1 MKTRHLL
8 LIALLIMAGAG
19 ASAKAQTKTVELP
32 RAAFSNTRTVEIG
45 KVLLTD
51 TTTVLN
57 VEAFFRPGF
66 WIKIVSDSYLQADG
80 KKYMIRSGEG
90 IELDSLFWMPESGR
104 ASFTLTFDPLPMDTK
119 SFNFIESDC
128 EDCFKIWGISLSD
141 PYAASTEIPEEY
153 LQAHQMEENFEIKW
167 NKGEAIVSGTIAEY
181 LPGTLHWELTYTNP
195 ITGKENKVPV
205 EVDDNGAFST
215 RITVYSP
222 TNLFLS
228 SQAAYIPIKVAP
240 GKESKVFVNLP
251 EIYRE
256 NSQLLK
262 NVRSSGEK
270 YYYAGYLAKLN
281 TDLTNKEISFTKP
294 QPEYIDTT
302 LQMNVN
308 EYKDFMM
315 GKYRESI
322 SHNNRLNIS
331 PLAKNLVNATETF
344 LLTNKLTYAE
354 SEWMQAY
361 AFKNKTSWEEAQ
373 KAYVAEKRADNYNDY
388 YRFLPYDEMYLLLLP
403 NLSQYVRSI
412 SYAREDV
419 GDPYIVIRMLAQH
432 KDVEEADRE
441 VFSSYLSQL
450 EKGEGKE
457 DSRATGLLSG
467 KYKSLMEEI
476 AQSQFGEGYLSRV
489 WKIDTALLL
498 DLIKAQKL
506 GTSIQD
512 FNPLTDDQKGKLSVY
527 PETIKQ
533 IILEENELL
542 LAKIEENKKKT
553 GFTVLNPPT
562 NADEKLFVEM
572 LKPFKGKVI
581 LVDVWATW
589 CGPCRSANI
598 LMEPLKAQ
606 LADEEDLVY
615 LYLAGENSPENTWK
629 NMIVD
634 LKGVHY
640 RVNQAQWDYLSESL
654 NVKGVPTYIIID
666 REGNHSFH
674 SVGFPGPDA
683 MKRELMKALKKEI

>member
-8 LIALLIMAGAG
+8 LITLLILVA
-19 ASAKAQTKTVELP
+19 ASVKAQTKTVELP
-32 RAAFSNTRTVEIG
+32 RASFSNTRTVEIG
-45 KVLLTD
+45 KVVLTD
-51 TTTVLN
+51 TATVLN
-57 VEAFFRPGF
+57 VEAFFRPGY

-104 ASFTLTFDPLPMDTK
+104 ASFTLTFDPLPMDTE

-128 EDCFKIWGISLSD
+128 EDCFKIWGINLSD
-141 PYAASTEIPEEY
+141 PHAALTEIPEEY
-153 LQAHQMEENFEIKW
+153 LQANQSEEDFEIKW
-167 NKGEAIVSGTIAEY
+167 SKGDATVSGTIAEY
-181 LPGTLHWELTYTNP
+181 VPGTLHWELTYTNP
-195 ITGKENKVPV
+195 ITGRENKVPV

-228 SQAAYIPIKVAP
+228 SRAAYIPIKVAP
-240 GKESKVFVNLP
+240 GKESKIFVNLP

-256 NSQLLK
+256 SSRLLQDK
-262 NVRSSGEK
+262 RSSGEK

-281 TDLTNKEISFTKP
+281 KDLANKEISFTKL
-294 QPEYIDTT
+294 QQDYIDTT
-302 LQMNVN
+302 LQMSVN

-322 SHNNRLNIS
+322 SHNNTLDIC
-331 PLAKNLVNATETF
+331 PLARNIANATETF

-354 SEWMQAY
+354 SEWLQAY
-361 AFKNKTSWEEAQ
+361 AIKNKTSWEEAQ
-373 KAYVAEKRADNYNDY
+373 KAYVAEKRENDYNDY
-388 YRFLPYDEMYLLLLP
+388 YRLLPYDEMYLLLLP
-403 NLSQYVRSI
+403 NISQYVRSI

-419 GDPYIVIRMLAQH
+419 GDPYIVIRMLIQH

-441 VFSSYLSQL
+441 VFSRYLSQL
-450 EKGEGKE
+450 EKGEKME
-457 DSRATGLLSG
+457 DSSATGLLSG

-476 AQSQFGEGYLSRV
+476 AQSQFGEGYLSRM
-489 WKIDTALLL
+489 WRTDTALLL

-512 FNPLTDDQKGKLSVY
+512 FNPLTDEQKGKLSAY
-527 PETIKQ
+527 PKIVKQ
-533 IILEENELL
+533 IILEENEML

-553 GFTVLNPPT
+553 GFTVLNTPT
-562 NADEKLFVEM
+562 NADEELFVEM

-598 LMEPLKAQ
+598 SMEPLKVQ

-654 NVKGVPTYIIID
+654 NARGVPTYIIID

-674 SVGFPGPDA
+674 SVGFPGPDT
-683 MKRELMKALKKEI
+683 MKRELMKALEKEI

>member
-8 LIALLIMAGAG
+8 LITLLILAAT
-19 ASAKAQTKTVELP
+19 SIKAQTKTVELP
-32 RAAFSNTRTVEIG
+32 GASFSNTRIVEIG
-45 KVLLTD
+45 KVVLTD
-51 TTTVLN
+51 TATVLN
-57 VEAFFRPGF
+57 VEAFFRPGY

-80 KKYMIRSGEG
+80 KKYMIRNGEG
-90 IELDSLFWMPESGR
+90 IELDSLFWMPKSGK
-104 ASFTLTFDPLPMDTK
+104 ASFTLTFDPLPMDTE
-119 SFNFIESDC
+119 SFDFIESDC
-128 EDCFKIWGISLSD
+128 KDCFKIWGINLSNQ
-141 PYAASTEIPEEY
+141 YSVLTEIPEEY
-153 LQAHQMEENFEIKW
+153 LQAHQSEEDFEIKW
-167 NKGEAIVSGTIAEY
+167 SKGDATVSGTIAEY

-195 ITGKENKVPV
+195 ITGRENKVPV

-240 GKESKVFVNLP
+240 GKESKIFVNLP

-256 NSQLLK
+256 SSRLLQDK
-262 NVRSSGEK
+262 RSSGEK

-281 TDLTNKEISFTKP
+281 KDLANKEISFTKL
-294 QPEYIDTT
+294 QQDYIDTT
-302 LQMNVN
+302 LQMSVN

-322 SHNNRLNIS
+322 SHNNTLDIC
-331 PLAKNLVNATETF
+331 PLARNIANATETF

-354 SEWMQAY
+354 SEWLQAY
-361 AFKNKTSWEEAQ
+361 AIKNKTSWEEAQ
-373 KAYVAEKRADNYNDY
+373 KAYVAEKRENDYNDY
-388 YRFLPYDEMYLLLLP
+388 YRLLPYDEMYLLLLP
-403 NLSQYVRSI
+403 NISQYVRSI

-419 GDPYIVIRMLAQH
+419 GDPYIVIRMLIQH

-441 VFSSYLSQL
+441 VFSRYLSQL
-450 EKGEGKE
+450 EKGEKME
-457 DSRATGLLSG
+457 NSNATGLLSG
-467 KYKSLMEEI
+467 KYKSLSDEI
-476 AQSQFGEGYLSRV
+476 AQSQFGEGYLSRM
-489 WKIDTALLL
+489 WRTDTALLL

-512 FNPLTDDQKGKLSVY
+512 FNPLTDEQKGKLSAY
-527 PETIKQ
+527 PKIVKQ
-533 IILEENELL
+533 IILEENEML

-553 GFTVLNPPT
+553 GFTVLNTPT
-562 NADEKLFVEM
+562 NADEELFVEM

-598 LMEPLKAQ
+598 SMEPLKVQ

-654 NVKGVPTYIIID
+654 NARGVPTYIIID

-674 SVGFPGPDA
+674 SVGFPGPDT
-683 MKRELMKALKKEI
+683 MKRELMKALEKEI